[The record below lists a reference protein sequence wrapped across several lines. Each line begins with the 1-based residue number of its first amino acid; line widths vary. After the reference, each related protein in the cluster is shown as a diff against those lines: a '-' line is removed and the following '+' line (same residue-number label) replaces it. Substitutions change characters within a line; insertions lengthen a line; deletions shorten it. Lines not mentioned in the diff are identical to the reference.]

1 MENFLG
7 NPVMYGIITA
17 LIVLSGIVFVQLGEI
32 SLMTKVLRSD
42 DIESAEIKMKLKSYR
57 KLVSWFI
64 AGIICALL
72 VYSIEPK

>member
-7 NPVMYGIITA
+7 NPVTYGIITA
-17 LIVLSGIVFVQLGEI
+17 LIVLSGIVFAQLGEI
-32 SLMTKVLRSD
+32 SLMTKVLCSD
-42 DIESAEIKMKLKSYR
+42 DNQSDEMKVKLKSYR
-57 KLVSWFI
+57 KWVSWFV

>member
-7 NPVMYGIITA
+7 NPVTYGIITA

-42 DIESAEIKMKLKSYR
+42 ENESEELTVKLKSYR
-57 KLVSWFI
+57 HRVAWIVTGL
-64 AGIICALL
+64 ICVLL
-72 VYSIEPK
+72 IYSVDVQ